1 MNKWR
6 PERVH
11 VMSNNSGHKAHEIE
25 DLVWSQ
31 NGADSRRWVFF
42 IFGLLAVAV
51 LALAFLG

>member
-1 MNKWR
+1 
-6 PERVH
+6 
-11 VMSNNSGHKAHEIE
+11 MSNNSGHKAHEIE